1 MTVHDGGPRRISMR
15 SLQILL
21 AVALAFSPGIV
32 STGHAGDGKALFL
45 ENKCNLCHTIDS
57 QAIAR
62 TSEKMKAP
70 DLSNASG
77 LVESADWLKS
87 FLKKEVKK
95 DDKNHQRE
103 FKGTDEELD
112 AVVQW
117 LMTLKKS

>member
-1 MTVHDGGPRRISMR
+1 MKPLRTALP
-15 SLQILL
+15 
-21 AVALAFSPGIV
+21 AALALTIAAAFSSPVG
-32 STGHAGDGKALFL
+32 AADGKAVFL
-45 ENKCNLCHTIDS
+45 EMKCNLCHTIDS
-57 QAIAR
+57 QGIAK

-70 DLSNASG
+70 DLSNAAG

-87 FLKKEVKK
+87 FMKREVKK

>member
-1 MTVHDGGPRRISMR
+1 MR
-15 SLQILL
+15 SFQISL

-32 STGHAGDGKALFL
+32 STGHAADGKALFL

-57 QAIAR
+57 QGIAK

-103 FKGTDEELD
+103 FKGTGEELD

>member
-1 MTVHDGGPRRISMR
+1 MR
-15 SLQILL
+15 SFQISL
-21 AVALAFSPGIV
+21 AVALALAPAIL
-32 STGHAGDGKALFL
+32 STGYAADGKALFL
-45 ENKCNLCHTIDS
+45 GNKCNLCHTIDS
-57 QAIAR
+57 QGIAK
-62 TSEKMKAP
+62 TSDKMKAP

-103 FKGTDEELD
+103 FKGTPEELD

>member
-1 MTVHDGGPRRISMR
+1 MNMIRPTI
-15 SLQILL
+15 
-21 AVALAFSPGIV
+21 ALAFALALGVTV
-32 STGHAGDGKALFL
+32 SSTVDAADGKAIFL
-45 ENKCNLCHTIDS
+45 AQKCNLCHTIDS
-57 QAIAR
+57 QGIAK

-103 FKGTDEELD
+103 FKGTPEELD

>member
-1 MTVHDGGPRRISMR
+1 MTAHEDPRRISMR
-15 SLQILL
+15 SSFLRL
-21 AVALAFSPGIV
+21 AVALLVAPVIL
-32 STGHAGDGKALFL
+32 STGYAADGKALFL
-45 ENKCNLCHTIDS
+45 SNKCNLCHTIDS
-57 QAIAR
+57 QGIAK

-95 DDKNHQRE
+95 DDKTHQRE
-103 FKGTDEELD
+103 FKGSDEDLD
-112 AVVQW
+112 AIVQW

>member
-1 MTVHDGGPRRISMR
+1 MKPIRCT
-15 SLQILL
+15 LTL
-21 AVALAFSPGIV
+21 ALALAAGAAV
-32 STGHAGDGKALFL
+32 SSTVDAADGKAIFL
-45 ENKCNLCHTIDS
+45 AQKCNTCHTIDS
-57 QAIAR
+57 QSIAK

-103 FKGTDEELD
+103 FKGTAEELD

-117 LMTLKKS
+117 LMTLKKT